1 MSNRF
6 KSILGGKFRVL
17 RSLLFV
23 GLVGCGL
30 FAGHP
35 LAAHTASTAWLSL
48 SVSNSTVTGS
58 WDIALRDLDLRL
70 GLDANDDGRLTW
82 GELKSRRTDIA
93 AYALEHLTLNSDG
106 DRLRLRIV
114 QQAIA
119 TVGGMECLQL
129 QLEGLAPRA
138 VRNLSVNYRLL
149 FEMDPLHRGL
159 VNVSSGGAHPGSTAV
174 LGPNSP
180 VATFSI
186 ERPAV
191 SPVAFVREGI
201 HHIGTGY
208 DHLLFLLALLLPAVV
223 TRGTDGWRPVASLGP
238 VVRRVLQVV
247 TAFTI
252 AHSLTLALAT
262 FDVVRLPTRWVEC
275 TIAVSIAVAAVAN
288 LRGRT
293 PASVPQESGSGWGRL
308 LALSEQH
315 PWLVPFGFGLIHGFG
330 FADALKD
337 LGLVRAQL
345 LVPLLGFN
353 AGVELGQ
360 LACVALVLPLIFW
373 VRRTS
378 VFRSWGLPLGSWAI
392 LIVASGWVV
401 DRAFDFRWV
410 PF

>member
-1 MSNRF
+1 MSHRF
-6 KSILGGKFRVL
+6 KSIPGGRFGAL

-23 GLVGCGL
+23 GLVCRGL

-48 SVSNSTVTGS
+48 SVSNSMVTGS
-58 WDIALRDLDLRL
+58 WEIALRDLDLRL

-93 AYALEHLTLNSDG
+93 AYALEHLLLNSDG

-119 TVGGMECLQL
+119 TVGGMDCLQL
-129 QLEGLAPRA
+129 QLEGLAPKA
-138 VRNLSVNYRLL
+138 VRNLSVDYRLL

-159 VNVSSGGAHPGSTAV
+159 VNVSGGGVLPGSTAV

-191 SPVAFVREGI
+191 SPIAFVREGI

-223 TRGTDGWRPVASLGP
+223 TRGTDGWRPVASLRP

-288 LRGRT
+288 LRGRMPGAAT
-293 PASVPQESGSGWGRL
+293 PGWQWSRL
-308 LALSEQH
+308 LALSERR

-337 LGLVRAQL
+337 LGLARAQL
-345 LVPLLGFN
+345 VVPLLGFN